1 MAKQNILLGGIV
13 KEEVAKVNA
22 NFTEL
27 YGAVDTIPSKTSDLT
42 NDSNFV
48 NTTQMNTAI
57 EQACGGVE
65 GDIPTKTSDLTNDS
79 GFVTETQMN
88 SAITQAT
95 GAIDVPTKMSE
106 LTNDANYVKTNDAAF
121 VNKVDKESGKGLS
134 SNDYTGA
141 DKAKVA
147 NLGKIDFTDASFGS
161 AQTDGY
167 FKATLPATGKYPVKV
182 MKSNGS
188 NYDEVMVQTSVEGN
202 NIVIYSE
209 VAFAGYVV
217 TV

>member
-13 KEEVAKVNA
+13 KDEVAKVNA

-27 YGAVDTIPSKTSDLT
+27 YGELENMPTKTSDLT

-48 NTTQMNTAI
+48 NTSQMTSAI
-57 EQACGGVE
+57 EEACGDVTV
-65 GDIPTKTSDLTNDS
+65 PTKTSDLTNDS
-79 GFVTETQMN
+79 GFVNSTQMN
-88 SAITQAT
+88 EAIAQAT
-95 GAIDVPTKMSE
+95 GAIDVPTKLSE
-106 LTNDANYVKTNDAAF
+106 LTNDANYVKSNDAAF

-134 SNDYTGA
+134 SNDYTAA

-147 NLGKIDFTDASFGS
+147 KLGKIDFTTASFGA
-161 AQTDGY
+161 AQSDGY
-167 FKATLPATGKYPVKV
+167 FYATLPATGKYPVKV

-188 NYDEVMVQTSVEGN
+188 NYDEVMVQASVEGD
-202 NIVIYSE
+202 NIVICSS

>member
-1 MAKQNILLGGIV
+1 
-13 KEEVAKVNA
+13 
-22 NFTEL
+22 
-27 YGAVDTIPSKTSDLT
+27 
-42 NDSNFV
+42 
-48 NTTQMNTAI
+48 
-57 EQACGGVE
+57 
-65 GDIPTKTSDLTNDS
+65 
-79 GFVTETQMN
+79 MN

-95 GAIDVPTKMSE
+95 GAIDVPTKLSE
-106 LTNDANYVKTNDAAF
+106 LTNDANYVKSTDTVL
-121 VNKVDKESGKGLS
+121 VNKVDKEAGKGLS
-134 SNDYTGA
+134 SNDYTSA

-147 NLGKIDFTDASFGS
+147 NLGKIDFTTSSFGS
-161 AQTDGY
+161 AQADGY

-188 NYDEVMVQTSVEGN
+188 NYDEVMVQTSVEGS